1 MIHDHFLSLA
11 RGAKFCEA
19 HNGRAK
25 LRHYACA
32 MSDIPVWSSSIS
44 AGVKRWKCTSC
55 DEYTGSREALLAA
68 GHVRAEWFPAEAQVD
83 GRGRTRR
90 TFAVQTPN
98 GSVVLSDRRNGQ
110 WRVEVPVS
118 REECERRRAEWVVQ
132 RQREQKLRK
141 AREAMLP
148 THDVPCPHCG
158 KTLFSSTSLE
168 DGVNAGTPESPAV
181 QEDPGGLYMSC
192 PHCAERVPMQRITRG
207 SAVAY
212 QVAGT

>member
-1 MIHDHFLSLA
+1 
-11 RGAKFCEA
+11 
-19 HNGRAK
+19 
-25 LRHYACA
+25 
-32 MSDIPVWSSSIS
+32 MSDIPVWSSSTS
-44 AGVKRWKCTSC
+44 AGVKRWKCTSY
-55 DEYTGSREALLAA
+55 DEYSGSREALLAA
-68 GHVRAEWFPAEAQVD
+68 GHVRAEWFSAEAQLD
-83 GRGRTRR
+83 GRGRRRR
-90 TFAVQTPN
+90 TFTIQTTS

-118 REECERRRAEWVVQ
+118 REECERRRAEWVLQ

-141 AREAMLP
+141 ARETMLP

-168 DGVNAGTPESPAV
+168 DGVNAGTPESPVV

-192 PHCAERVPMQRITRG
+192 PHCAQRVAMQRITRG

>member
-1 MIHDHFLSLA
+1 
-11 RGAKFCEA
+11 
-19 HNGRAK
+19 
-25 LRHYACA
+25 

-44 AGVKRWKCTSC
+44 AGVKRWKCTSS

-68 GHVRAEWFPAEAQVD
+68 GHVRAEW
-83 GRGRTRR
+83 
-90 TFAVQTPN
+90 
-98 GSVVLSDRRNGQ
+98 
-110 WRVEVPVS
+110 
-118 REECERRRAEWVVQ
+118 VVQ

-141 AREAMLP
+141 AKEAMLP
-148 THDVPCPHCG
+148 THDVSCPHCG

>member
-1 MIHDHFLSLA
+1 
-11 RGAKFCEA
+11 
-19 HNGRAK
+19 
-25 LRHYACA
+25 
-32 MSDIPVWSSSIS
+32 MSDIPVWSSSVS
-44 AGVKRWKCTSC
+44 AGVKRWKCTGS

-68 GHVRAEWFPAEAQVD
+68 GHARAEWFPAGAQLD
-83 GRGRTRR
+83 RRGRTRR
-90 TFAVQTPN
+90 TFSVP
-98 GSVVLSDRRNGQ
+98 GPFGPVVLTERRNGQ

-118 REECERRRAEWVVQ
+118 RDECERRRAEWVAQ

-141 AREAMLP
+141 AREDMLP

-181 QEDPGGLYMSC
+181 QEDRAGLYMSC

-207 SAVAY
+207 RAVAY
-212 QVAGT
+212 LVAGT